1 MGIAEMKPCSPAG
14 SIDFRVVRAIDPPN
28 DELGAGGGN
37 GGAPSSGEPQAF
49 FSSKAVA
56 DELVLLC
63 LKSMIVADPALL
75 AQLEAGEI
83 EEVH

>member
-1 MGIAEMKPCSPAG
+1 MLALPWALWRRTIW
-14 SIDFRVVRAIDPPN
+14 
-28 DELGAGGGN
+28 
-37 GGAPSSGEPQAF
+37 PQAF

-83 EEVH
+83 AEEVH